1 MPADWA
7 ICFWLMRGCGLRIG
21 QALAVGEASN
31 RGHVLRASEQMYD
44 QPPRVGPLKHRKPGE
59 YRDIPL
65 PAYVETKVADH
76 VKAHGTGVDGYYFRG
91 RNQSLPSQHTV
102 RASFARAA
110 KKASLPPS
118 SHLMICGT
126 SSPAWHC
133 RTASRSLTCP
143 GGSGTDR
150 SIRRFG
156 STRTSCRTPSS
167 AGATP
172 WTGSSPTSAKRGR
185 PVLLHHPATSA
196 ASNAPSSQHASSS
209 ALPGVPVTVTG
220 GRTGRQPSPVVMDS
234 TARTA
239 PPASFPPCTYSP

>member
-7 ICFWLMRGCGLRIG
+7 ICVWLMRGCGLRIG
-21 QALAVGEASN
+21 EALAVGEASN

-110 KKASLPPS
+110 KKASLPPEFTPHDLRHVFAS
-118 SHLMICGT
+118 VALSNGIPITDVSRWLGHRSVDTTFRIYSHFV
-126 SSPAWHC
+126 PDA
-133 RTASRSLTCP
+133 
-143 GGSGTDR
+143 
-150 SIRRFG
+150 FE
-156 STRTSCRTPSS
+156 
-167 AGATP
+167 
-172 WTGSSPTSAKRGR
+172 RGR
-185 PVLLHHPATSA
+185 DILDREFTNLS
-196 ASNAPSSQHASSS
+196 
-209 ALPGVPVTVTG
+209 
-220 GRTGRQPSPVVMDS
+220 
-234 TARTA
+234 
-239 PPASFPPCTYSP
+239 